1 MVEVE
6 RKTHCLSC
14 SAARLESPLL
24 AHDLQAYANWLAY
37 RIWGSKSWP
46 MNKIETL
53 QDLLP
58 RFKKF
63 GKRPAVIA
71 FTKDGK
77 GRWSYAKLAE
87 QAVRLATGLNKTGI
101 EKGEHLAL
109 FAEDSPEW
117 FVACLGVLATGAVA
131 VPIDVQLDDE
141 ALTHVLRDSDARYI
155 FTTERLLKRVKRL
168 SKGSHLEPI
177 LLGESAKG
185 IRRWEDFTSELAEP
199 AETVS
204 PDDHAVLFYTS
215 GTTGPPKGVPLTHGN
230 LAFQINTLL
239 AADLVTSEDRI
250 LLPLPLHH
258 VYPFTIG
265 LLTPLALGLPI
276 VLPYTLTGPQL
287 MRALRECGVTMIIGV
302 PRLYRALVA
311 GIESRAK
318 ATGRLASVLFQSV
331 LALSIALV
339 HLRIRI
345 GRLLFRRLHHEMGP
359 HVRVVASGG
368 AAIDP
373 DLAWK
378 LEGLGW
384 LVGTGYG
391 LTETSPL
398 LTLDKPGQAR
408 IGSVGRPIEG
418 VEVRIQKGE
427 VVARGPS
434 VFAGYHNLPDKTKEA
449 FTDDGWFRTGDL
461 GRIDNDGYLYITG
474 RVKTLIVLEGGE
486 KIQPDDLEH
495 SLQQASGIREVGVLM
510 RDRKLVAVIRP
521 ARGPVAEQDGKAEA
535 EA

>member
-177 LLGESAKG
+177 ILGESAKG

-215 GTTGPPKGVPLTHGN
+215 GTTGPPKGVPLTHRN
-230 LAFQINTLL
+230 LAFEVNTLV
-239 AADLVTSEDRI
+239 AAEILTGEDRV

-258 VYPFTIG
+258 VYPFTVG
-265 LLTPLALGLPI
+265 VLLPLTLGLPI
-276 VLPYTLTGPQL
+276 VLPYGLTGPQL
-287 MRALRECGVTMIIGV
+287 IRALREGDVTAIIGV
-302 PRLYRALVA
+302 PRLYRALLA
-311 GIESRAK
+311 GIQSRAESG
-318 ATGRLASVLFQSV
+318 GRLVSAAFRGA
-331 LALSIALV
+331 LALSTTLA
-339 HLRIRI
+339 HGHIRA
-345 GRLLFRRLHHEMGP
+345 GRMLFRRVHREMGP
-359 HVRVVASGG
+359 RLRILATGG
-368 AAIDP
+368 AAIEP
-373 DLAWK
+373 ELAWH

-384 LVGTGYG
+384 NLGTGYG

-398 LTLDKPGQAR
+398 LTL
-408 IGSVGRPIEG
+408 
-418 VEVRIQKGE
+418 
-427 VVARGPS
+427 
-434 VFAGYHNLPDKTKEA
+434 
-449 FTDDGWFRTGDL
+449 
-461 GRIDNDGYLYITG
+461 
-474 RVKTLIVLEGGE
+474 
-486 KIQPDDLEH
+486 
-495 SLQQASGIREVGVLM
+495 
-510 RDRKLVAVIRP
+510 
-521 ARGPVAEQDGKAEA
+521 
-535 EA
+535 